1 MQQPWLN
8 PPGTEPRRGVPDD
21 FSPASATMNWRAAV
35 LALTIA
41 WLILLAGRS
50 EAIVD
55 AAYGLPVAPGTETLI
70 AVAEGWNDASPRSA
84 SPRRSAPSG
93 RYSPRD
99 ADQAP
104 ASGWR
109 PRTSA
114 RPAHHA

>member
-35 LALTIA
+35 LALAIA

-70 AVAEGWNDASPRSA
+70 AVAEGWNDALSA
-84 SPRRSAPSG
+84 IGLPQALSAVREALATG
-93 RYSPRD
+93 R
-99 ADQAP
+99 
-104 ASGWR
+104 
-109 PRTSA
+109 
-114 RPAHHA
+114 